1 MNNLETTSFQL
12 RYVVKNNN
20 AGPLFQTLRA
30 RQENYF
36 CMNVVVNLVCNSVEF
51 YTFMNTQLKLVN
63 SKANLFFCTFVVL
76 KTPPSYF
83 CLLYILHKII

>member
-36 CMNVVVNLVCNSVEF
+36 CMNVVVNLVCNSFEF

-63 SKANLFFCTFVVL
+63 LRPNLFFCSSINTFQLYLSIVYFTQNNLL
-76 KTPPSYF
+76 K
-83 CLLYILHKII
+83 

>member
-1 MNNLETTSFQL
+1 MNNLETRSFQL
-12 RYVVKNNN
+12 EYVVKNNN
-20 AGPLFQTLRA
+20 ANPFFSALEAT
-30 RQENYF
+30 QENYF
-36 CMNVVVNLVCNSVEF
+36 CMKVVVNLVCNSVKF